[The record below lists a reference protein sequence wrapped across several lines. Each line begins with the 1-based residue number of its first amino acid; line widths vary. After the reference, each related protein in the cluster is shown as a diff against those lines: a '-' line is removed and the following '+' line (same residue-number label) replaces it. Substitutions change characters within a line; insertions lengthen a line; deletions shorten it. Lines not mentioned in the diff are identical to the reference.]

1 MGLKT
6 VNIRALKDRLSAYLR
21 DVGHGDVFL
30 VTDRGRVVAELRQPT
45 MGQHAIDA
53 VQDREQRMVDRGEL
67 RRGLPN
73 ASDVYRD
80 TGVRLAE
87 ADIDAALAWT
97 RGDR

>member
-1 MGLKT
+1 VGLKT

-21 DVGHGDVFL
+21 DVAHGDVFL

-45 MGQHAIDA
+45 LGQHALDA
-53 VQDREQRMVDRGEL
+53 VQDREQRLVDRGDL

-73 ASDVYRD
+73 TSEAYRN

-87 ADIDAALAWT
+87 ADIEAALAWT

>member
-1 MGLKT
+1 MSLKT
-6 VNIRALKDRLSAYLR
+6 VNIRALKDKLSAYLR
-21 DVGHGDVFL
+21 DVQHGDVLL

-45 MGQHAIDA
+45 LNRHALDA
-53 VQDREQRMVDRGEL
+53 AQEGEQKMVDRGDL
-67 RRGLPN
+67 RAGLPN
-73 ASDVYRD
+73 TPKVYRS

>member
-1 MGLKT
+1 MSIRT

-21 DVGHGDVFL
+21 DVQHGDVLL

-45 MGQHAIDA
+45 LGQHALDA
-53 VQDREQRMVDRGEL
+53 AQNREQRMVERGDL
-67 RRGLPN
+67 RTGLPN
-73 ASDVYRD
+73 RQQAYRH

-87 ADIDAALAWT
+87 GDIDAALAWT